1 MSPVPASVTPGAVD
15 RPSPMMVDRSSDAP
29 VGGRGLLLPRRP
41 LGIPPT
47 TGTTASSPS
56 PAVAAGVPTGARLPG
71 PASEAPLT
79 RRAVAPTGAASAW
92 MPVPETQVVP
102 LADLV
107 AQGGTLEVGP
117 IPDES
122 DSTGVSP
129 SGPSYGVSRVELDP
143 SWRSELGRVIARPS
157 DVRVEHHWILAQPPE
172 RHELLWKTRVARA
185 ITPVI
190 PPRYGVCDLVAPS
203 LPGEGD
209 YPTAARAV
217 AATCAPVRFG
227 YPVAG
232 TQRLPGLD
240 YYAGEPPYL
249 KVVPPFPPMSG
260 MKTAASWRRNHGII
274 ADAMRTDITSA
285 LQTGN
290 GLAPP
295 FTLLRPEGWQAGWE
309 TAPTFRF
316 DTGPCLRY
324 YGSVL
329 SRYPLHAFQGIF
341 TLEVT
346 LGQVSAFL
354 LSARRQGRLFHL
366 PDGVRRHV
374 TELGIEAVTEQSGLR
389 TELEGLLAVHDAVNW
404 VAVATL
410 PPYQPAQGGHP
421 PMPRHS
427 LRIRRV
433 SVGEDNCHGWASTE
447 SVAGLG
453 IPVVP
458 GDPAQA
464 FTPWFAP
471 VGPTGGRRHRPS
483 DGEAGAR
490 EGPRAA
496 PAYRGYPRRGGG
508 APSAAS
514 RVPLVGPSGVPPLS
528 GGVAP
533 ASASPGPAG
542 GGASSLVPAGGSTPW
557 HTGLDA
563 RIYQHLGDAPGDAV
577 VGTVHAFGEL
587 LGSIRWALDNVNSG
601 RGTLLEFRERVAHA
615 VDSDDLFRRW
625 EATLT
630 ADTRA
635 WTRSTPPGPSGG
647 ENLRWLWLFVGGWR
661 R

>member
-1 MSPVPASVTPGAVD
+1 
-15 RPSPMMVDRSSDAP
+15 
-29 VGGRGLLLPRRP
+29 
-41 LGIPPT
+41 
-47 TGTTASSPS
+47 
-56 PAVAAGVPTGARLPG
+56 
-71 PASEAPLT
+71 
-79 RRAVAPTGAASAW
+79 

-107 AQGGTLEVGP
+107 AQVRLLPLPVPVGEGGTLEVGP

-122 DSTGVSP
+122 DSSGVSP

-143 SWRSELGRVIARPS
+143 SWRSELERVIARPS
-157 DVRVEHHWILAQPPE
+157 DVRVEHHWVLAQPPE

-227 YPVAG
+227 YPVPGA
-232 TQRLPGLD
+232 QRLPELD

-249 KVVPPFPPMSG
+249 NVVPPFPPMSG

-316 DTGPCLRY
+316 DTGPCLRH

-389 TELEGLLAVHDAVNW
+389 TELEGLLAVHDAVN
-404 VAVATL
+404 
-410 PPYQPAQGGHP
+410 
-421 PMPRHS
+421 R
-427 LRIRRV
+427 
-433 SVGEDNCHGWASTE
+433 

-458 GDPAQA
+458 GDPTQA
-464 FTPWFAP
+464 FTPWLAP
-471 VGPTGGRRHRPS
+471 VGPTGGRRLRPN

-490 EGPRAA
+490 EAPRAA
-496 PAYRGYPRRGGG
+496 PAHRGYPRRGGG
-508 APSAAS
+508 AAS
-514 RVPLVGPSGVPPLS
+514 TAVRVPLAGPSGVPPLS
-528 GGVAP
+528 GGVPP

-542 GGASSLVPAGGSTPW
+542 GGASSLAPAGGSSSW

-563 RIYQHLGDAPGDAV
+563 RIYHHLGDAPRVDWGGIPPRDAV

-587 LGSIRWALDNVNSG
+587 IGSIRWALDSVDSG

-615 VDSDDLFRRW
+615 VNSDDLFRRW

-630 ADTRA
+630 AGTRA

-647 ENLRWLWLFVGGWR
+647 E
-661 R
+661 

>member
-1 MSPVPASVTPGAVD
+1 
-15 RPSPMMVDRSSDAP
+15 
-29 VGGRGLLLPRRP
+29 
-41 LGIPPT
+41 
-47 TGTTASSPS
+47 
-56 PAVAAGVPTGARLPG
+56 
-71 PASEAPLT
+71 
-79 RRAVAPTGAASAW
+79 
-92 MPVPETQVVP
+92 
-102 LADLV
+102 
-107 AQGGTLEVGP
+107 
-117 IPDES
+117 
-122 DSTGVSP
+122 
-129 SGPSYGVSRVELDP
+129 
-143 SWRSELGRVIARPS
+143 
-157 DVRVEHHWILAQPPE
+157 
-172 RHELLWKTRVARA
+172 
-185 ITPVI
+185 
-190 PPRYGVCDLVAPS
+190 
-203 LPGEGD
+203 
-209 YPTAARAV
+209 
-217 AATCAPVRFG
+217 
-227 YPVAG
+227 
-232 TQRLPGLD
+232 
-240 YYAGEPPYL
+240 
-249 KVVPPFPPMSG
+249 MSG

-295 FTLLRPEGWQAGWE
+295 FTLLRPEG
-309 TAPTFRF
+309 
-316 DTGPCLRY
+316 
-324 YGSVL
+324 
-329 SRYPLHAFQGIF
+329 
-341 TLEVT
+341 
-346 LGQVSAFL
+346 VSAFL

-533 ASASPGPAG
+533 ASASPALWFLRVAPPRGTRAWMPVSISTWGMPPGLTG
-542 GGASSLVPAGGSTPW
+542 GNPPS
-557 HTGLDA
+557 
-563 RIYQHLGDAPGDAV
+563 DAV

-647 ENLRWLWLFVGGWR
+647 E
-661 R
+661 

>member
-1 MSPVPASVTPGAVD
+1 
-15 RPSPMMVDRSSDAP
+15 
-29 VGGRGLLLPRRP
+29 
-41 LGIPPT
+41 
-47 TGTTASSPS
+47 
-56 PAVAAGVPTGARLPG
+56 
-71 PASEAPLT
+71 
-79 RRAVAPTGAASAW
+79 
-92 MPVPETQVVP
+92 MP
-102 LADLV
+102 
-107 AQGGTLEVGP
+107 
-117 IPDES
+117 
-122 DSTGVSP
+122 
-129 SGPSYGVSRVELDP
+129 
-143 SWRSELGRVIARPS
+143 
-157 DVRVEHHWILAQPPE
+157 
-172 RHELLWKTRVARA
+172 
-185 ITPVI
+185 
-190 PPRYGVCDLVAPS
+190 
-203 LPGEGD
+203 
-209 YPTAARAV
+209 
-217 AATCAPVRFG
+217 
-227 YPVAG
+227 
-232 TQRLPGLD
+232 
-240 YYAGEPPYL
+240 
-249 KVVPPFPPMSG
+249 
-260 MKTAASWRRNHGII
+260 
-274 ADAMRTDITSA
+274 
-285 LQTGN
+285 
-290 GLAPP
+290 
-295 FTLLRPEGWQAGWE
+295 
-309 TAPTFRF
+309 
-316 DTGPCLRY
+316 
-324 YGSVL
+324 
-329 SRYPLHAFQGIF
+329 
-341 TLEVT
+341 
-346 LGQVSAFL
+346 
-354 LSARRQGRLFHL
+354 
-366 PDGVRRHV
+366 
-374 TELGIEAVTEQSGLR
+374 
-389 TELEGLLAVHDAVNW
+389 
-404 VAVATL
+404 
-410 PPYQPAQGGHP
+410 
-421 PMPRHS
+421 
-427 LRIRRV
+427 
-433 SVGEDNCHGWASTE
+433 EDNCHGWASTE

-563 RIYQHLGDAPGDAV
+563 RIYQHLGDAPRVDWGGIPPSDAV

-647 ENLRWLWLFVGGWR
+647 E
-661 R
+661 

>member
-1 MSPVPASVTPGAVD
+1 MSFASTAARPVPASVTPGAVD
-15 RPSPMMVDRSSDAP
+15 RPSPMLVDRSGDAP

-41 LGIPPT
+41 LGIPRLRGRLLLRRPRR
-47 TGTTASSPS
+47 SPL
-56 PAVAAGVPTGARLPG
+56 VFLRVPVCRARP
-71 PASEAPLT
+71 
-79 RRAVAPTGAASAW
+79 PTGAASAW

-107 AQGGTLEVGP
+107 AQVRLLPLPVPVGEGGTLEVGP

-143 SWRSELGRVIARPS
+143 SWRSELERVIARPS
-157 DVRVEHHWILAQPPE
+157 DRVPA
-172 RHELLWKTRVARA
+172 
-185 ITPVI
+185 
-190 PPRYGVCDLVAPS
+190 S
-203 LPGEGD
+203 S
-209 YPTAARAV
+209 
-217 AATCAPVRFG
+217 
-227 YPVAG
+227 
-232 TQRLPGLD
+232 GLD
-240 YYAGEPPYL
+240 YYAGEPPGGCFIY
-249 KVVPPFPPMSG
+249 
-260 MKTAASWRRNHGII
+260 
-274 ADAMRTDITSA
+274 
-285 LQTGN
+285 
-290 GLAPP
+290 
-295 FTLLRPEGWQAGWE
+295 
-309 TAPTFRF
+309 PT
-316 DTGPCLRY
+316 
-324 YGSVL
+324 GSVGT
-329 SRYPLHAFQGIF
+329 SR
-341 TLEVT
+341 
-346 LGQVSAFL
+346 
-354 LSARRQGRLFHL
+354 ARYRGR
-366 PDGVRRHV
+366 DG
-374 TELGIEAVTEQSGLR
+374 QSGLR

-453 IPVVP
+453 IPWCPGTLPRRSAVVR
-458 GDPAQA
+458 A
-464 FTPWFAP
+464 
-471 VGPTGGRRHRPS
+471 RRSDGWPSSPPS
-483 DGEAGAR
+483 DGEVGAR

-514 RVPLVGPSGVPPLS
+514 RVPLAGPSGVPPLS

-563 RIYQHLGDAPGDAV
+563 RIYQHLGDAPGLTGGNPPSDAV

-625 EATLT
+625 EAPDRGYPRL
-630 ADTRA
+630 A
-635 WTRSTPPGPSGG
+635 RSTPPGPSGG
-647 ENLRWLWLFVGGWR
+647 E
-661 R
+661 